1 MSENNS
7 IQASNELIHWL
18 KMLSLPIWARVFLAV
33 GMLGA
38 TCGAAWLLVD
48 EIINHDSD
56 TLSSGVTML
65 TIGMPISLIVTAMI
79 FGQGGEKKL
88 RELTQVVLEKDIP
101 EAILS
106 NIREKNTDDTKQ
118 FVELKKYFHGC
129 VCEYTL
135 EIRNAGGYKKR
146 LDFKIELNVHK
157 VNVVVWV
164 SDRSSSQADWEAN
177 WLRMN
182 QSSLQGAE
190 NEGYLRN
197 EHVAE
202 QIFKDKVSRRGFVF
216 IKQLD
221 ADFLLKPSERL
232 YFSQDFAFF
241 VRSLVEIEIVNA

>member
-48 EIINHDSD
+48 GIINHDSD

-88 RELTQVVLEKDIP
+88 RELTQVVLDKDIP
-101 EAILS
+101 EAILA
-106 NIREKNTDDTKQ
+106 NLREKNTDDSKLL
-118 FVELKKYFHGC
+118 VELQRTFHGC
-129 VCEYTL
+129 VCEYKLSLRAQHITKQLL
-135 EIRNAGGYKKR
+135 E
-146 LDFKIELNVHK
+146 FKIELNVHK
-157 VNVVVWV
+157 VNVVVWLPESV
-164 SDRSSSQADWEAN
+164 TKNQNWRNDWSQPY
-177 WLRMN
+177 L
-182 QSSLQGAE
+182 SSLKGAQ
-190 NEGYLRN
+190 NEGYQLN
-197 EHVAE
+197 EHPAA
-202 QIFKDKVSRRGFVF
+202 QIHNGKERFGFVL

-221 ADFLLKPSERL
+221 ADFLVKPSERL

-241 VRSLVEIEIVNA
+241 IRSLIDAGIVHA